1 MQAHTDIDPSTR
13 IDSHTSLASPSVRIQ
28 LLSDLHLEMPRP
40 SYWGNNEDGQVFEY
54 DFPARADV
62 LALLGD
68 IGATC
73 EDRLFSWL
81 TMQLQ
86 RFKLVLFLSG
96 NHEAYH
102 SSLEESNRKLREFAK
117 LCDHLASNPPEGQ
130 KIGRFVVLDRMR
142 YDLSDAVTVLGC
154 TLWSRIDPDNADIV
168 AMGLND
174 FRMISDMDVATYQS
188 LHRQDVE
195 WLE

>member
-1 MQAHTDIDPSTR
+1 MGSQGLMSFPLTFPSRQCHCAMQAHTDIDPSTR

-102 SSLEESNRKLREFAK
+102 SSLVSESISICTGMNRVF
-117 LCDHLASNPPEGQ
+117 G
-130 KIGRFVVLDRMR
+130 
-142 YDLSDAVTVLGC
+142 LGC
-154 TLWSRIDPDNADIV
+154 LLSLSLDPRRNQTANSV
-168 AMGLND
+168 SLPHC
-174 FRMISDMDVATYQS
+174 ATI
-188 LHRQDVE
+188 
-195 WLE
+195 